1 MSAPAPARGG
11 VRVVARDARFQQ
23 WQALLGSR
31 RKRHRAGA
39 MLVGGVRPVS
49 LALEHGWKVRE
60 LLLTEER
67 ALSRWAYAVLDDPAV
82 AAAPVHAVT
91 PDLMAELG
99 EKDED
104 VPELLA
110 VVGLPDD
117 DLDRVPVTGD
127 DGEALLVVV
136 LDRPTS
142 PGNLG
147 SVVRSADALG
157 AHAVLV
163 VGHAADPYDPRAVR
177 SSTGSMFALPVVR
190 VGPPADVLAWVERL
204 RAGGTPVALVATDED
219 GDAPLDA
226 VDLTG
231 PTLLL
236 AGNETRGLSTAWR
249 EAADVTASIPMR
261 GAASSLNVAAA
272 TTVVLY
278 EASRQRGGSGAA
290 SASASRAR

>member
-1 MSAPAPARGG
+1 VSAPAPARGG

-31 RKRHRAGA
+31 RKRHRAAA
-39 MLVGGVRPVS
+39 MLVGGVRPIS
-49 LALEHGWKVRE
+49 LALEHGWEVRE
-60 LLLTEER
+60 LLVTEER
-67 ALSRWAYAVLDDPAV
+67 ALSRWAYGVLDDPAV
-82 AAAPVHAVT
+82 AGTPVHAVSAE
-91 PDLMAELG
+91 LMAELG

-104 VPELLA
+104 VGELLA

-117 DLDRVPVTGD
+117 DLARVPVTGGD
-127 DGEALLVVV
+127 RELLVVV

-163 VGHAADPYDPRAVR
+163 TGHAADPYDPRAVR
-177 SSTGSMFALPVVR
+177 SSTGSLFALPVVR
-190 VGPPADVLAWVERL
+190 LGSPGDVLTWVEGL
-204 RAGGTPVALVATDED
+204 RGSGTPVVLVATDED
-219 GDAPLDA
+219 GDVPLDA

-236 AGNETRGLSTAWR
+236 AGNETRGLSAAWR

-278 EASRQRGGSGAA
+278 EASRQRGGSGAV
-290 SASASRAR
+290 SAPASRAR